1 MSINKSAFN
10 QILKSTSI
18 LGGVQVFNIIVQ
30 VIRSKFIAILLGPM
44 GIGISGMLTATTG
57 IISGMTNFGLGT
69 SAIKDISVAFEEGN
83 STRISI
89 ITQVL
94 NRWVWITGLIGMILV
109 ILFSPLLSFWSFGNY
124 DYTIA
129 FIFLSITVLMGQLNV
144 GNLVLLQG
152 NRKIKLLANANLLG
166 SLAGLFTT
174 IPLFYFLGINGIV
187 PSILIASLI
196 SLTISYIYKQK
207 INIPKIRVS
216 NIRAIAEGKKMLKMG
231 FLISMSGFITLAVA
245 YFVRLFI
252 SSIGSISDVGFYN
265 AGFAI
270 INTYVGII
278 FTAMGSEYFPRLAS
292 VIDDLPKST
301 KIINSQIEF
310 ALIILGPIIVLFIL
324 SVHWVIQILY
334 SNQFLS
340 INSMLIWA
348 AVGMLFKAVSWAIG
362 FVLLTNGSGKLFFWN
377 ELFAN
382 AYIAI
387 FSVCGYS
394 YWGLNGLGGAFLA
407 SYILYFFQM
416 LLVTHFKFKF
426 LIALDSIIILMI
438 HLVFAILSTVAY
450 FNLNGTNY
458 FYACIILGAVSL
470 LYSFG
475 LLRNRMDLSGS
486 FLKLIRKI

>member
-1 MSINKSAFN
+1 VSPNKSAFN

-18 LGGVQVFNIIVQ
+18 LGGVQIMNIIVL
-30 VIRSKFIAILLGPM
+30 VIRSKFIAILLGPI
-44 GIGISGMLTATTG
+44 GIGISGMLTATIG

-69 SAIKDISVAFEEGN
+69 SAIRDISVAFEKGN
-83 STRISI
+83 SNRISI

-94 NRWVWITGLIGMILV
+94 NRWVWVTGLIGMILV

-152 NRKIKLLANANLLG
+152 SRKIKLLANANLLG
-166 SLAGLFTT
+166 SLIGLFTT

-187 PSILIASLI
+187 PSILIASFI
-196 SLTISYIYKQK
+196 SLTISHSYKQK

-231 FLISMSGFITLAVA
+231 FLISMSGFVTLAVA

-252 SSIGSISDVGFYN
+252 SSDGSISDVGLFN

-292 VIDDLPKST
+292 VVDDFSKSN

-334 SNQFLS
+334 SDQFLS
-340 INSMLIWA
+340 INIMLIWA

-362 FVLLTNGSGKLFFWN
+362 FVLLTNGSGKLFFYN
-377 ELFAN
+377 ELFTN
-382 AYIAI
+382 VYITI
-387 FSVCGYS
+387 FSICGYS
-394 YWGLNGLGGAFLA
+394 YWGLNGLGYAFLA
-407 SYILYFFQM
+407 SYILYFFQI
-416 LLVTHFKFKF
+416 LLVSHFKFKF
-426 LIALDSIIILMI
+426 LIQLDSIIILMI
-438 HLVFAILSTVAY
+438 HLVFAMLSTVAY
-450 FNLNGTNY
+450 FNFNGTNY
-458 FYACIILGAVSL
+458 IFACIIIGAGSL

>member
-1 MSINKSAFN
+1 MSPNKSAFN

-18 LGGVQVFNIIVQ
+18 LGGVQIMNIIVL
-30 VIRSKFIAILLGPM
+30 VIRSKFIAILLGPI
-44 GIGISGMLTATTG
+44 GIGISGMLTATIG

-69 SAIKDISVAFEEGN
+69 SAIRDISVAFEKGN
-83 STRISI
+83 SNRISI

-94 NRWVWITGLIGMILV
+94 NRWVWVTGLIGMILV

-152 NRKIKLLANANLLG
+152 SRKIKLLANANLLG
-166 SLAGLFTT
+166 SLIGLFTT
-174 IPLFYFLGINGIV
+174 MPLFYFLGINGIV
-187 PSILIASLI
+187 PSILIASFI
-196 SLTISYIYKQK
+196 SLTISHIYKQK

-231 FLISMSGFITLAVA
+231 FLISMSGFVTLAVA

-252 SSIGSISDVGFYN
+252 SSDGSISDVGLFN

-292 VIDDLPKST
+292 VVDDFSKSNN
-301 KIINSQIEF
+301 IINSQIEF

-334 SNQFLS
+334 SDQFLS
-340 INSMLIWA
+340 INIMLIWA
-348 AVGMLFKAVSWAIG
+348 SVGMLFKAVSWAIG
-362 FVLLTNGSGKLFFWN
+362 FVLLTNGSGKLFFYN
-377 ELFAN
+377 ELFTN
-382 AYIAI
+382 VYITI
-387 FSVCGYS
+387 FSICGYS
-394 YWGLNGLGGAFLA
+394 YWGLNGLGYAFLA
-407 SYILYFFQM
+407 SYILYFFQI
-416 LLVTHFKFKF
+416 LLVSHFKFKF
-426 LIALDSIIILMI
+426 LIQLDSIIILMI

-450 FNLNGTNY
+450 FNLKGTNY
-458 FYACIILGAVSL
+458 FSACMILAAVSL